1 MSEKQ
6 QKRQQEEVLN
16 PLAVAKLLGPS
27 NPKLDHLIRFLNTV
41 RGTDKVLMF
50 IQYWS
55 KVIIWFLQRRSPA
68 LKTAS
73 SAISLIQRIK
83 NFAGPVSDFRILLR
97 YYGLLPM
104 VQYMNYIEFN
114 QPSSKLALT
123 IERLQNWANVIYYP
137 LEHIYWLGAH
147 EVIPIS
153 EEKTNKIGMWSCR
166 FWAAYVILEYGRL
179 AEQYRNLRTRETGLL
194 KRIKAGDIE
203 THEDP
208 EAEMASIKA
217 ERTSMIVNT
226 CINTGYLP
234 LTVHW
239 SLERSSFPDVLVGVF
254 GGFASV
260 FQIYAAWKA
269 TA

>member
-1 MSEKQ
+1 MSTEKKPQ
-6 QKRQQEEVLN
+6 QQQHKKEAIN

-27 NPKLDHLIRFLNTV
+27 NPKLDHLIRFLNSV
-41 RGTDKVLMF
+41 RGTDKVLMVSFFLCFDKFMYLPLFQF

-55 KVIIWFLQRRSPA
+55 KVIIWFAQKRSAP
-68 LKTAS
+68 LKTATA
-73 SAISLIQRIK
+73 AISFIQRIQ

-104 VQYMNYIEFN
+104 VQYMNYLEYN
-114 QPSSKLALT
+114 QPPSQLALT
-123 IERLQNWANVIYYP
+123 IERLQNWANIIYYP

-147 EVIPIS
+147 QVIPIS

-179 AEQYRNLRTRETGLL
+179 GEQYRNLKKRETGLL

-226 CINTGYLP
+226 CINTG
-234 LTVHW
+234 
-239 SLERSSFPDVLVGVF
+239 
-254 GGFASV
+254 
-260 FQIYAAWKA
+260 
-269 TA
+269 